1 MVKRKLKYL
10 ITILFFISSFAF
22 ANPNVDQWME
32 SDKRYKD
39 LINEGFEV
47 KSYAMNTIET
57 ANGLYI
63 LLFVTVLQKEKEII
77 LIQQFRAGVLSRYD
91 ESYLLEIVAGIV
103 DEGENPEQTAIRE
116 CFEETG
122 CEVKKI
128 FPIQSYFPAPGSS
141 ESYYHLYLGEI
152 QAFDGERIKGL
163 EKENEDILVK
173 SFKIDE
179 VRQMLKEKKITN
191 GLTLIA
197 LQWFFLEHYKG

>member
-1 MVKRKLKYL
+1 MKLKYKIINKKNL
-10 ITILFFISSFAF
+10 YSGFFSLNKYEFIHEKHNGEWTS
-22 ANPNVDQWME
+22 VVE
-32 SDKRYKD
+32 R
-39 LINEGFEV
+39 EV
-47 KSYAMNTIET
+47 FSGAHVST
-57 ANGLYI
+57 
-63 LLFVTVLQKEKEII
+63 LLPYDPIKKEII

-91 ESYLLEIVAGIV
+91 ENYLLEIVAGII

-128 FPIQSYFPAPGSS
+128 HPIQSYFPAPGSS

-152 QAFDGERIKGL
+152 QAFEGERIKGL
-163 EKENEDILVK
+163 EKESEDILVK

-179 VRQMLKEKKITN
+179 VRQMLKEKKIMN

-197 LQWFFLEHYKG
+197 LQWFFLEYYKG

>member
-1 MVKRKLKYL
+1 MKLKYKIINKKNL
-10 ITILFFISSFAF
+10 YSGFFSLNKYEFIHEKHNGKWTS
-22 ANPNVDQWME
+22 VIE
-32 SDKRYKD
+32 R
-39 LINEGFEV
+39 EV
-47 KSYAMNTIET
+47 FSGAHVST
-57 ANGLYI
+57 
-63 LLFVTVLQKEKEII
+63 LLPYDPIKKEII

-91 ESYLLEIVAGIV
+91 ENYLLEIVAGII
-103 DEGENPEQTAIRE
+103 DEGENPEETAIRE

-122 CEVKKI
+122 YEVKKI
-128 FPIQSYFPAPGSS
+128 YPIQSYFPAPGSS

-152 QAFDGERIKGL
+152 QAFDGERIRGL

-191 GLTLIA
+191 GLTLVA